1 MHDFKVGDLVAVK
14 KDKKLSPVLNS
25 PSCSTLRFYHGK
37 QGMIIKK
44 ESEGYTMTTLFVEW
58 RVLFPNQ
65 KSVIFKDCELI
76 LLSNANKS

>member
-14 KDKKLSPVLNS
+14 KDKKLSP
-25 PSCSTLRFYHGK
+25 TLRFYHGK